1 MRTRRAPTVAAG
13 AGRYDGPQELDRS
26 SGRIAMRIDK
36 APCIAFALALATV
49 LVACD
54 RETQQTANQKLDST
68 LERSKEDLA
77 RAGEQIK
84 PTLEKA
90 GAELR
95 EAGEKVKPALDKAGA
110 KISEAAHS
118 DAAIT
123 TSIKAD
129 YLKDPDLSVF
139 KIDVD
144 TNDGVVTLNGVTETP
159 SARLR
164 AEKLAA
170 AVKGVK
176 EVRNHLTVKQG

>member
-1 MRTRRAPTVAAG
+1 MDNNTLRLA
-13 AGRYDGPQELDRS
+13 
-26 SGRIAMRIDK
+26 I
-36 APCIAFALALATV
+36 ALAMASVV
-49 LVACD
+49 LGACD
-54 RETQQTANQKLDST
+54 RPADRTAANRTDGATVGQKVDNAVDRTKAELS
-68 LERSKEDLA
+68 

-84 PTLEKA
+84 PTLERA
-90 GAELR
+90 GDSIERA
-95 EAGEKVKPALDKAGA
+95 AQDVKPTLDKAGE
-110 KISEAAHS
+110 KMKEAATS

-144 TNDGVVTLNGVTETP
+144 TKEGVVTLNGVADTAAAK
-159 SARLR
+159 SR
-164 AEKLAA
+164 AEKMAG